1 MYTELRCPYCGCD
14 DDLELLDVSTSP
26 GGLFVKELIICRKCN
41 KWFSR
46 WV

>member
-1 MYTELRCPYCGCD
+1 MWTELRCPYCGSEKN
-14 DDLELLDVSTSP
+14 LELLDVSSTA
-26 GGLFVKELIICRKCN
+26 GGLFVKELILCKNCN